1 MPVVEECLVMP
12 SKGGKRVWVLGKLE
26 EDLRIL
32 WCACFCREGVMTCPN
47 PFLVLRGS
55 RTFPV
60 SRTPHLLVPTK
71 LDAEEVSK
79 SCK

>member
-32 WCACFCREGVMTCPN
+32 WCACFCREVEVTCPN
-47 PFLVLRGS
+47 PFLGFCGV
-55 RTFPV
+55 
-60 SRTPHLLVPTK
+60 
-71 LDAEEVSK
+71 
-79 SCK
+79 